1 MRKRTVVFYRSSS
14 GTCPVNDF
22 LDSLPGQIAQ
32 KVVWVLRL
40 VEELDP
46 VPAQYFAKLSGTDEI
61 WECRINMAS
70 NAYRILCFF
79 SGASSVILTNGF
91 IKKGRK
97 TPRNEIEKAEANRKD
112 FIKRMVGHE

>member
-1 MRKRTVVFYRSSS
+1 MKKRNIIFYRSAS
-14 GTCPVNDF
+14 GACPVKDF

-61 WECRINMAS
+61 WECRIKMTS
-70 NAYRILCFF
+70 NSYRILCFF
-79 SGASSVILTNGF
+79 SGASSVLLTNGF

-97 TPRNEIEKAEANRKD
+97 APKKEIEKAEACRKD
-112 FIKRMVGHE
+112 FIKRKVGHE

>member
-1 MRKRTVVFYRSSS
+1 MKKRNVIFYRSAS
-14 GTCPVNDF
+14 GACPVKHF

-32 KVVWVLRL
+32 KIVWVLRL
-40 VEELDP
+40 VEDLDSVP
-46 VPAQYFAKLSGTDEI
+46 VKYFAKLSGTGGI
-61 WECRINMAS
+61 WECRINAAS

-97 TPRNEIEKAEANRKD
+97 PPRNEIEKAEARRKD
-112 FIKRMVGHE
+112 FIRRTIRP